1 MAEPNPED
9 PLVAEIVIM
18 YMYSAH
24 ITVSS
29 MYPAADLGEAPPPPS
44 LFKQEKVHLYPHPL
58 FVQVQAIFTLAP
70 TLIWPHS
77 S

>member
-29 MYPAADLGEAPPPPS
+29 MYPAAELREAPPTPFLIQARKGPP
-44 LFKQEKVHLYPHPL
+44 LPL
-58 FVQVQAIFTLAP
+58 TPYLCR
-70 TLIWPHS
+70 
-77 S
+77 